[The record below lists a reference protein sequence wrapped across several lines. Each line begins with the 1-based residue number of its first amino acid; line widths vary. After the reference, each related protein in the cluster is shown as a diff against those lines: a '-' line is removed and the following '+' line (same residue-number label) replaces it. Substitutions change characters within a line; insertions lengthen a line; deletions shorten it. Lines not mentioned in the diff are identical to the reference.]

1 MATEES
7 KGGGLTGMD
16 WHEKEMYY
24 FFKYFLKF
32 FFNLLFGWSYL
43 SLTVTEDCLQKKNLI
58 KYIDLLKDLI

>member
-43 SLTVTEDCLQKKNLI
+43 SLTVTED
-58 KYIDLLKDLI
+58 

>member
-32 FFNLLFGWSYL
+32 FLIYYL
-43 SLTVTEDCLQKKNLI
+43 AGVISL
-58 KYIDLLKDLI
+58 